1 VGLFSA
7 FTGYLANSFINRRK
21 RRNRLGMQFNAQ
33 TDDPLD
39 EIRQILE
46 EQGKLLASI
55 EKRLP
60 PLPPNASDDDP

>member
-1 VGLFSA
+1 
-7 FTGYLANSFINRRK
+7 
-21 RRNRLGMQFNAQ
+21 MQFNAQ